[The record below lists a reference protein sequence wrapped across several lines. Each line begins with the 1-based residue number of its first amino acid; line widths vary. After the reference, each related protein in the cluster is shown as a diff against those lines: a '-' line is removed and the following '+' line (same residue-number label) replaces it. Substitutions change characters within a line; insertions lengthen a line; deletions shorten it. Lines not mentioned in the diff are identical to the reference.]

1 MSLLLVS
8 PYVFKANRMVALRR
22 VGALSCKNLF
32 IIIIFSISKK
42 NVINKITICSF
53 IGCKPRT
60 DRILVW
66 VSKICMTFKITS
78 LFVSSKLTWH
88 WGNKNLIKFAEC
100 LFSHS
105 DTFSSFKCY
114 HLKIGYNTSY
124 CREVL
129 KLSSESSK
137 SKTKLLMCSNNS
149 VLERNDINSVAPFLF
164 NINWILY
171 VENYL
176 ARKFRYKRLQLL
188 YPIQQNNFRIVLGN
202 LIFISFCMLIF
213 CSYPLSW
220 WCCSWILN
228 GNSILNKVKS
238 WVCLGRGEEFN
249 FKVCQI
255 CMHIKGFFF
264 FLLLVSFT
272 CTHLKFGLPVMPRYD
287 LAFFL
292 GPQNSGWIALWARI
306 PRHNEVS

>member
-1 MSLLLVS
+1 
-8 PYVFKANRMVALRR
+8 
-22 VGALSCKNLF
+22 
-32 IIIIFSISKK
+32 
-42 NVINKITICSF
+42 
-53 IGCKPRT
+53 
-60 DRILVW
+60 
-66 VSKICMTFKITS
+66 MTFKITS

-88 WGNKNLIKFAEC
+88 WGNKNLIKFVEC
-100 LFSHS
+100 LFSHF
-105 DTFSSFKCY
+105 DAFSSFKCY

-129 KLSSESSK
+129 KWSSESSK
-137 SKTKLLMCSNNS
+137 SKTKLLICNNNS

-164 NINWILY
+164 SINWILY

-176 ARKFRYKRLQLL
+176 ARNFRYKRLQLL
-188 YPIQQNNFRIVLGN
+188 YPIQQNNFQIVLGN
-202 LIFISFCMLIF
+202 LIFISFCMLVF

-228 GNSILNKVKS
+228 GDLILNKVKS

-264 FLLLVSFT
+264 FFYWSVLRALILNLASLLCLGMIWPSFWGRRT
-272 CTHLKFGLPVMPRYD
+272 LDELPFELGYLGTMRWVKDTIPA
-287 LAFFL
+287 LTLNFL
-292 GPQNSGWIALWARI
+292 ISVLFQ
-306 PRHNEVS
+306 